1 MGTYEELWDSEMCQV
16 CTNRNDE
23 LITADG
29 ARNDNL
35 RLMSSSDW
43 AALLLAS
50 IIITCGIYAELRDQ
64 MLCEFMLAAAL
75 QRSTGKGTIPR
86 LLVSILGILRLFAF
100 LPSMLTVVVN
110 LVWLHGGTAL
120 QICLNSVAVVF
131 LVELDNMAFTYMLN
145 EDLRKE
151 AEEFAHT
158 PVTASDR
165 KVIDAVKW
173 YYCSTIPFFIVG
185 GVSLGTLGAWGF
197 LEAFGLFSGVP
208 FGVGSIV
215 QSVYAAKSTGK
226 FNFKAAC
233 RSLGYCIGGWFFSM
247 INFGLNS
254 MQRERA

>member
-1 MGTYEELWDSEMCQV
+1 MGNEEDPWDSEMCQV

-23 LITADG
+23 LITFNG

-35 RLMSSSDW
+35 RLMSISDW

-100 LPSMLTVVVN
+100 LPSMLTVVVS
-110 LVWLHGGTAL
+110 LIFLHGGTAL
-120 QICLNSVAVVF
+120 QICLNSVAMVF
-131 LVELDNMAFTYMLN
+131 LLELDNMAFTYMLN

-165 KVIDAVKW
+165 KVIDAMKW
-173 YYCSTIPFFIVG
+173 YYCSTIPFFIVVSQSVG
-185 GVSLGTLGAWGF
+185 GTF
-197 LEAFGLFSGVP
+197 LVEQAEAKAEDLIYLIGVFSGLL

-215 QSVYAAKSTGK
+215 QSVYVAKSTGK

-233 RSLGYCIGGWFFSM
+233 RSLGYCIGGWFLWYVL
-247 INFGLNS
+247 GG
-254 MQRERA
+254 

>member
-23 LITADG
+23 LITLED
-29 ARNDNL
+29 ARNDNV

-50 IIITCGIYAELRDQ
+50 IIIACGIYAELRDQ

-110 LVWLHGGTAL
+110 LVLLHGGTAL

-165 KVIDAVKW
+165 KVIDAMKW

-185 GVSLGTLGAWGF
+185 GVYLGTSPTDM
-197 LEAFGLFSGVP
+197 GLVYYLSSGLL

-215 QSVYAAKSTGK
+215 QSVYVAKSTGK

-233 RSLGYCIGGWFFSM
+233 RSLGYCIGGWLFSM
-247 INFGLNS
+247 INMYFME
-254 MQRERA
+254 MQRFLM

>member
-100 LPSMLTVVVN
+100 LPSMLTVVVA
-110 LVWLHGGTAL
+110 LVFLHGGTAL

-165 KVIDAVKW
+165 KVIDAIKW

-185 GVSLGTLGAWGF
+185 GVSLRGKKMFFKLSNSR
-197 LEAFGLFSGVP
+197 LFNRSRFSSPSNP
-208 FGVGSIV
+208 FIVILSIV
-215 QSVYAAKSTGK
+215 
-226 FNFKAAC
+226 
-233 RSLGYCIGGWFFSM
+233 
-247 INFGLNS
+247 LNLIS
-254 MQRERA
+254 EKNLLLRVLKKRTKKT